1 MKKIFTCLFII
12 IVGILF
18 SNLIEAEYFSEFFFE
33 GEDWTIELSNS
44 ENGYP
49 IYFNNYDLKIATSYS
64 EAYINRNMFLIYGNT
79 ELITQN
85 DLDSILIIDH
95 TGDFIRLIDEY
106 NYILDEKIFGNYS
119 GSYVNSLYPGQ
130 SYVCDINVG
139 FAPVKEN
146 FPSLGSDPFYT
157 DARGTYSGYVLNSN
171 MQPLVNAEIRYY
183 LHTPAYYSQIVTN
196 NEGYFEDDDIYCR
209 NYYVQVYYNGILE
222 ASSTITIEPDS
233 TSYEEFVLPNVS
245 IKDELLKSR
254 NYSLSNYPNPF
265 NPNTEISFETTN
277 LSEESR
283 IEIFNS
289 RGQKLKVLPVILS
302 PESSFGKGSATW
314 DGTNET
320 GKHVPSGVYLYKLV
334 SNGKELAVNKML
346 LLK

>member
-1 MKKIFTCLFII
+1 MK
-12 IVGILF
+12 IV
-18 SNLIEAEYFSEFFFE
+18 
-33 GEDWTIELSNS
+33 
-44 ENGYP
+44 
-49 IYFNNYDLKIATSYS
+49 TSSS
-64 EAYINRNMFLIYGNT
+64 EAYINRNLFLIYGNT

-95 TGDFIRLIDEY
+95 TGDFIKLVDEY
-106 NYILDEKIFGNYS
+106 NYILDEKIFGDYS
-119 GSYVNSLYPGQ
+119 GSYVNSLNPGQ

-146 FPSLGSDPFYT
+146 FPTLGSDPFYT
-157 DARGTYSGYVLNSN
+157 DARGTYSGYVYNSN
-171 MQPLVNAEIRYY
+171 MQPLANAEIRYY
-183 LHTPAYYSQIVTN
+183 LQNPAYCSQIVTN

-265 NPNTEISFETTN
+265 NPKTEISFSVPQTSQFVT
-277 LSEESR
+277 

-289 RGQKLKVLPVILS
+289 RGQKVKTLNCSNSIAAASNKLMHSII
-302 PESSFGKGSATW
+302 W
-314 DGTNET
+314 NGTNET
-320 GKHVPSGVYLYKLV
+320 GKPVPSGVYFYKLV
-334 SNGKELAVNKML
+334 SNGKELAANKML